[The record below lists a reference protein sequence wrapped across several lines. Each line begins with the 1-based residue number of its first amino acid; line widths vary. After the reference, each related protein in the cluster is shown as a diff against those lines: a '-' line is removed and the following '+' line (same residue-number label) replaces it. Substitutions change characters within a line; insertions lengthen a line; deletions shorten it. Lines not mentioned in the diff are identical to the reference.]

1 MTHDAGATFPC
12 FGSTCS
18 VSVSGDGAAGTAEQ
32 AVQWAQQQLEQL
44 HHEFTPFD
52 PDGGLSR
59 LNADR
64 RHAVSVSPTLARFA
78 DLAVKAAALTRG
90 LVDATLLGEVESA
103 GYSDHLN
110 QPVDLAAALVV
121 APERAPAAPR
131 ADQRWRLVRV
141 DLYENIVFR
150 PPGVRL
156 DAGGLVIGLVCDLLA
171 ETLGTHRSYAV
182 DCDGHVRVGGA
193 AARQRAIQVA
203 SPFDPAA
210 VLHTLHASDAA
221 AATSGIGRSWID
233 GDGHP
238 CHHLVDPQTGRPAFT
253 GIVQVTALAARGVV
267 AETCAKAALLRGPDG
282 AEGWLP
288 DGGVIVFDDGTHRVV
303 EPAVAS
309 QESPSFL

>member
-1 MTHDAGATFPC
+1 MTHEADATFPC

-18 VSVSGDGAAGTAEQ
+18 VSVSGDGSAGTAEQ
-32 AVQWAQQQLEQL
+32 AVQWAQQQLEQW
-44 HHEFTPFD
+44 HHEFTRFD
-52 PDGGLSR
+52 PDSGLSR

-64 RHAVSVSPTLARFA
+64 RHAVPVSPTLARFA

-103 GYSDHLN
+103 GYSDDLN
-110 QPVDLAAALVV
+110 QAVDLAAALVV

-141 DLYENIVFR
+141 DPYENIVFR

-156 DAGGLVIGLVCDLLA
+156 DSGGLANGLFCDLLA
-171 ETLGTHRSYAV
+171 ETLGTHHSYAV
-182 DCDGHVRVGGA
+182 DCDGHVSVGGA
-193 AARQRAIQVA
+193 AGRERAIRVA
-203 SPFDPAA
+203 SPFDPAT
-210 VLHTLHASDAA
+210 VLHTFHARDGA
-221 AATSGIGRSWID
+221 AATSGVARSWTD
-233 GDGHP
+233 DDGHP
-238 CHHLVDPQTGRPAFT
+238 LHHLLDPATGHPAFT
-253 GIVQVTALAARGVV
+253 GIVQVTALAPRGVV

-288 DGGVIVFDDGTHRVV
+288 EGGVIVFDDGTHRVV